1 MNLESWHFSTFFVF
15 VQLTRTF
22 FHTLL
27 SSKFSSTNR
36 FENVFLPADIFTN
49 NQPTNTNLWH
59 FYQLCIRRL
68 SAMNYTGNMWFVVMF
83 FLLSSFGQIKTIGFE
98 KFSLIWSFLE
108 FVGFRRYLQ
117 PVVEIV
123 FFPSQCRTLFYL
135 SIFPW
140 ACIIFFPTVNICKI
154 FQKIWL
160 IILGLGA
167 GGGGRT

>member
-1 MNLESWHFSTFFVF
+1 
-15 VQLTRTF
+15 
-22 FHTLL
+22 
-27 SSKFSSTNR
+27 
-36 FENVFLPADIFTN
+36 
-49 NQPTNTNLWH
+49 
-59 FYQLCIRRL
+59 
-68 SAMNYTGNMWFVVMF
+68 MF

-140 ACIIFFPTVNICKI
+140 ACIIFFPNSQYMQNISENLTDYFGTWCWWGWENVTDFKVTR
-154 FQKIWL
+154 KL
-160 IILGLGA
+160 SII
-167 GGGGRT
+167 